1 MTQSRDFHIVIVT
14 AHVIR
19 HLPEQASAVS
29 DKVTFI
35 LLIHC
40 VFSCYFK
47 LSIVVLKLKC
57 LHVKV
62 KLVMISCKPCNHR

>member
-1 MTQSRDFHIVIVT
+1 MTQSRDFHILIVT

-40 VFSCYFK
+40 VLSCCFK
-47 LSIVVLKLKC
+47 LSIVVLKLFKMFTC
-57 LHVKV
+57 KGQASED
-62 KLVMISCKPCNHR
+62 KL